1 MSLDTFANLK
11 TAIGAYLDRDDLTD
25 YIPDFITLAEEM
37 HKRPALVDSMR
48 NPEEVGGIRLKEMIT
63 RSNITV
69 DSRQIS
75 LPDGFLEP
83 ISFRLLTNPVTVLQ
97 YVNYHEMN
105 RRRDETSG
113 KPEYFTI
120 GNEIEFDHSP
130 DTSYTGEII
139 FYKEETA
146 LSDSNTSN
154 NILTKVPG
162 AYLYG
167 ALLASAPFL
176 MDDPRIVVWRSLYR
190 QSVDGA
196 NRLLKK
202 SRRAGHLVSRPA
214 GAVA

>member
-75 LPDGFLEP
+75 LPTGFLEP

-146 LSDSNTSN
+146 LSDGNTTN

-214 GAVA
+214 GAVV